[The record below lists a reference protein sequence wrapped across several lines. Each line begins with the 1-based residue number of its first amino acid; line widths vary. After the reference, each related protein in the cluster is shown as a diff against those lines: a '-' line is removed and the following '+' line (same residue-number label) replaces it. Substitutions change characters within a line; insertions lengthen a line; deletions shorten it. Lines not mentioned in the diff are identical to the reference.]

1 MALIKSNEKGKIR
14 IFNEF
19 LEAKE
24 AFENPS
30 NPVDLRI
37 EALDYIIKHKE
48 IFYVLRIL
56 SELFKEN
63 NTNDHV
69 FIDYTFAN
77 FENKPKRQEDF
88 EMLFKMLKSDNAYLR
103 NTVIMFLRNYGKEA
117 KPFIEDLMNSD
128 DKDIRI
134 FAINILGDV
143 RFDESIEMLREF
155 IKKETDINALMTAVD
170 YLGEIGNEND
180 IALLE
185 EVKNRFNNPYVE
197 FGVNLAIDRI
207 KA

>member
-1 MALIKSNEKGKIR
+1 MGLIKSNKQGKIR

-19 LEAKE
+19 LEAKS
-24 AFENPS
+24 AFENLT

-56 SELFKEN
+56 SEFFKEN
-63 NTNDHV
+63 NSQDHV
-69 FIDYTFAN
+69 FIDYIFAN
-77 FENKPKRQEDF
+77 FENKPRRQEDF

-143 RFDESIEMLREF
+143 RFDESIDMLREF

-170 YLGEIGNEND
+170 YLGEIGNEDD

-185 EVKNRFNNPYVE
+185 SIKSRFNNPYVE

>member
-1 MALIKSNEKGKIR
+1 MGLIKSNKQGKIR

-19 LEAKE
+19 LEAKS
-24 AFENPS
+24 AFENLS

-56 SELFKEN
+56 SEFFKEN
-63 NTNDHV
+63 NSQDHV
-69 FIDYTFAN
+69 FIDYIFAN
-77 FENKPKRQEDF
+77 FENKPRRQEDF

-103 NTVIMFLRNYGKEA
+103 NAVIMFLRNYGKEA
-117 KPFIEDLMNSD
+117 KPFIEELMNSD

-143 RFDESIEMLREF
+143 RFDESIDMLREF

-170 YLGEIGNEND
+170 YLGEIGNEDD

-185 EVKNRFNNPYVE
+185 SIKSRFNNPYVE

>member
-1 MALIKSNEKGKIR
+1 MGLIKSNKQGKIR

-24 AFENPS
+24 AFENLS

-56 SELFKEN
+56 SEFFKEN
-63 NTNDHV
+63 NSQDHV
-69 FIDYTFAN
+69 FIDYIFAN
-77 FENKPKRQEDF
+77 FENKPRRQEDF

-103 NTVIMFLRNYGKEA
+103 NAVIMFLRNYGKEA
-117 KPFIEDLMNSD
+117 KPFIEELMNSD

-143 RFDESIEMLREF
+143 RFDESIDMLREF

-170 YLGEIGNEND
+170 YLGEIGNEDD

-185 EVKNRFNNPYVE
+185 SIKSRFNNPYVE

>member
-1 MALIKSNEKGKIR
+1 MGLIKSNEQGKIR

>member
-56 SELFKEN
+56 SEFFKEN
-63 NTNDHV
+63 NSQDHV
-69 FIDYTFAN
+69 FIDYIFAN
-77 FENKPKRQEDF
+77 FENKPRRQEDF

-103 NTVIMFLRNYGKEA
+103 NAVIMFLRNYGKEA
-117 KPFIEDLMNSD
+117 KPFIEELMNSD

-143 RFDESIEMLREF
+143 RFDESIDMLREF

-170 YLGEIGNEND
+170 YLGEIGNEDD

-185 EVKNRFNNPYVE
+185 SIKSRFNNPYVE

>member
-1 MALIKSNEKGKIR
+1 MGLIKSNEQGKIR

-19 LEAKE
+19 LEAKS

-63 NTNDHV
+63 NPQDHV
-69 FIDYTFAN
+69 FIDYAFAN
-77 FENKPKRQEDF
+77 FENKPKREEDF

-103 NTVIMFLRNYGKEA
+103 NAVIMFLRNYGDEA
-117 KPFIEDLMNSD
+117 KPFIEELMDSE

-143 RFDESIEMLREF
+143 RFDESIDMLREF

-170 YLGEIGNEND
+170 YLGEIGSEDD
-180 IALLE
+180 ISLLE
-185 EVKNRFNNPYVE
+185 NIKSRFNDPYVE

>member
-1 MALIKSNEKGKIR
+1 MGLIKSNKQGKIR

-19 LEAKE
+19 LEAKS
-24 AFENPS
+24 AFENLT

-56 SELFKEN
+56 SEFFKEN
-63 NTNDHV
+63 NSQDHV
-69 FIDYTFAN
+69 FIDYIFAN
-77 FENKPKRQEDF
+77 FENKPRRQEDF

-103 NTVIMFLRNYGKEA
+103 NAVIMFLRNYGKEA
-117 KPFIEDLMNSD
+117 KPFIEELMNSD

-143 RFDESIEMLREF
+143 RFDESIDMLREF

-170 YLGEIGNEND
+170 YLGEIGNEDD

-185 EVKNRFNNPYVE
+185 SIKSRFNNPYVE